1 MGNSTDLKLRIK
13 ELESKLKLCDYDH
26 RIKLHETWYWMGD
39 GEDHLESLTCPIIIN
54 TEDLRDLL
62 ADERQKAFKEV
73 GEYLDKQFKHRH
85 SPTAPTVN
93 VYPSEIAKLKSGQL
107 PRED

>member
-26 RIKLHETWYWMGD
+26 RIKLDETWYWMGD
-39 GEDHLESLTCPIIIN
+39 GEDHLESLTCPVIIN
-54 TEDLRDLL
+54 AEDLRNLL
-62 ADERQKAFKEV
+62 ADERQKAFREL
-73 GEYLDKQFKHRH
+73 GELMMKHVRVE
-85 SPTAPTVN
+85 PCLPPRWVADM
-93 VYPSEIAKLKSGQL
+93 IAKLKSGQL